1 MKRQLAAVLA
11 ADICDY
17 SRLMG
22 EDSEAMLRAL
32 RRLRAEVFG
41 PNIASHHGRIVKS
54 MGDGW
59 IVLFSSAVDAVSS
72 AMRVQDRLAEGGHPD
87 EPEIRMRVGV
97 HLGDVVEEE
106 DDVFGDGVNV
116 AARLEQAAAPG
127 SVAVSEAVY
136 GSLDGTL
143 RPSFDD
149 GGTWELKNIER
160 PVHVWVRGEIPK
172 ATTASRTNS
181 DGLKIAVAPVA
192 TADDRHEVQELAH
205 AITGDVTTY
214 LDATMWMSAVVSQ
227 SEGDAK
233 YLLQSFLRSSGD
245 RLRLDVQLIGAGDKV
260 WLKTKFDGTLT
271 DIFDWQDTVSEE
283 LSGQVLRTIFDAE
296 QSRLD
301 AIADSE
307 LTAADHA
314 LQSAMALELCDPQS
328 LERTLAHTASA
339 LEIEPDRA
347 DAISMGLIAFQS
359 CASVGYSDLCYRY
372 RKHAIEWLKA
382 AEKQSVQ
389 YPSLQIPVAFAAR
402 LEGSVSALEYRRVI
416 ETVLRMSSLD
426 YVTLTFCGWGFL
438 FLGLPE
444 PAMDC
449 LRRALKLGQHTPW
462 RLIIL
467 GGLGQAHLQLGQFR
481 KAIEVCNEG
490 LALSTRYSALY
501 RQAAAAYA
509 QLGEMEKAQAA
520 IAEVLK
526 QMPEDTISAVRTR
539 SGYQENPAT
548 RLYFD
553 GLRMA
558 GLPE

>member
-127 SVAVSEAVY
+127 SVTVSEAVY

-149 GGTWELKNIER
+149 GGAWELKNIER

-192 TADDRHEVQELAH
+192 TADDRHEVQELAD
-205 AITGDVTTY
+205 AITGDVAAF
-214 LDATMWMSAVVSQ
+214 LDATMWISAVISQ
-227 SEGDAK
+227 SEANAK
-233 YLLQSFLRSSGD
+233 YVLQSYLRSSGD
-245 RLRLDVQLIGAGDKV
+245 RLRLEVKLVDRVGRV
-260 WLKTKFDGTLT
+260 WLKTKLDGNLL
-271 DIFDWQDTVSEE
+271 DAFDWQDLVGENLT
-283 LSGQVLRTIFDAE
+283 GQVLQTIFDAE
-296 QSRLD
+296 QSRLNNLPEP
-301 AIADSE
+301 E
-307 LTAADHA
+307 LTAADHTLQAA
-314 LQSAMALELCDPQS
+314 LALERWDRQGI
-328 LERTLAHTASA
+328 EGTLAHAASA
-339 LEIEPDRA
+339 LEIEPDRL
-347 DAISMGLIAFQS
+347 DALGLALIGFQTS
-359 CASVGYSDLCYRY
+359 QSFGFQDLCNHY
-372 RKHAIEWLKA
+372 RKRAEQWLEA
-382 AEKQSVQ
+382 AKRLHIQQPAFE
-389 YPSLQIPVAFAAR
+389 IPVAWAAR
-402 LEGSVSALEYRRVI
+402 FDGAATPLEYRSALERALRRA
-416 ETVLRMSSLD
+416 SSD
-426 YVTLTFCGWGFL
+426 FVVMAYCGLGFNS
-438 FLGLPE
+438 LGLPQT
-444 PAMDC
+444 ALDC
-449 LRRALKLGQHTPW
+449 FRKAIKLGQHTPW
-462 RLIIL
+462 RPMML
-467 GGLGQAHLQLGQFR
+467 GGMATAYFQMGRFE
-481 KAIEVCNEG
+481 KAIQTCDEG
-490 LALSTRYSALY
+490 LALNTNYATFHRL
-501 RQAAAAYA
+501 RAASYA
-509 QLGEMEKAQAA
+509 QLGQLDKARAA
-520 IAEVLK
+520 CVELLDRAPDE
-526 QMPEDTISAVRTR
+526 TISVIR
-539 SGYQENPAT
+539 SRAGYADTDANKKF
-548 RLYFD
+548 LD
-553 GLRMA
+553 GLRIA

>member
-106 DDVFGDGVNV
+106 NDVFGDGVNV

-127 SVAVSEAVY
+127 SVTVSEAVY

-149 GGTWELKNIER
+149 GGAWELKNIER
-160 PVHVWVRGEIPK
+160 PVHVWVRGETQRSII
-172 ATTASRTNS
+172 ASRTKS
-181 DGLKIAVAPVA
+181 DGLKITVAPVA
-192 TADDRHEVQELAH
+192 TTDDRYEVQELAH

-214 LDATMWMSAVVSQ
+214 LDATIWMSAIVSQ
-227 SEGDAK
+227 SKGDAE
-233 YLLQSFLRSSGD
+233 YLLQLSLRSSGD
-245 RLRLDVQLIGAGDKV
+245 RLRLDVQLTDAANKV
-260 WLKTKFDGTLT
+260 WLKTKFDGSLT
-271 DIFDWQDTVSEE
+271 DIFDWQDSVSEE

-296 QSRLD
+296 QSRLSSTSE
-301 AIADSE
+301 AE
-307 LTAADHA
+307 LTASDRTLQAA
-314 LQSAMALELCDPQS
+314 LALELLDPQS
-328 LERTLAHTASA
+328 LEKSLSYVVAA
-339 LEIEPDRA
+339 LKIERDRPDA
-347 DAISMGLIAFQS
+347 LMLGLIAYGCSQS
-359 CASVGYSDLCYRY
+359 AGYSGLCARY
-372 RKHAIEWLKA
+372 EGHAKEWSQA
-382 AEKQSVQ
+382 SQ
-389 YPSLQIPVAFAAR
+389 R
-402 LEGSVSALEYRRVI
+402 LFDVEPRFELNRIAGPRFDGTTEPHEQRRVL
-416 ETVLRMSSLD
+416 EKLLRAASWD
-426 YVTLTFCGWGFL
+426 YVNLCFCGWEFV

-444 PAMDC
+444 PALDC
-449 LRRALKLGQHTPW
+449 LHRALKLGRHSPW
-462 RLIIL
+462 RLAVL
-467 GGLGQAHLQLGQFR
+467 GGLGIAYIQSGQFK

-490 LALSTRYSALY
+490 LAVSAGYITLY
-501 RQAAAAYA
+501 RVTAAAYA
-509 QLGEMEKAQAA
+509 QLGERDKALAA

-526 QMPEDTISAVRTR
+526 QMPEDTISGVRAR
-539 SGYQENPAT
+539 SGYQDTPGT
-548 RLYFD
+548 RLYFE
-553 GLRMA
+553 GLKMA

>member
-72 AMRVQDRLAEGGHPD
+72 AMRVQDRLAEGAHPD
-87 EPEIRMRVGV
+87 EPEIIMRVGV
-97 HLGDVVEEE
+97 HMGDVVEEE

-116 AARLEQAAAPG
+116 AARLEQASAPG
-127 SVAVSEAVY
+127 SIVVSEAVY

-149 GGTWELKNIER
+149 GGAWELKNIER
-160 PVHVWVRGEIPK
+160 PVRVWVRGEIPE

-181 DGLKIAVAPVA
+181 DGLKIAVVPVA

-205 AITGDVTTY
+205 AITGDVTMY
-214 LDATMWMSAVVSQ
+214 LDATMWMSAAVTQ
-227 SEGDAK
+227 SKKDAK
-233 YLLQSFLRSSGD
+233 YVLEAFLRSSGD
-245 RLRLDVQLIGAGDKV
+245 RLRLDVQLIDANNKV
-260 WLKTKFDGTLT
+260 WLKTKFDGKLAN
-271 DIFDWQDTVSEE
+271 IFDWQDLVSEE
-283 LSGQVLRTIFDAE
+283 MSGQALRTIFDAE
-296 QSRLD
+296 QARLD
-301 AIADSE
+301 STAKTE
-307 LTAADHA
+307 LTASDHA
-314 LQSAMALELCDPQS
+314 LQAALALELCDPQS
-328 LERTLAHTASA
+328 LERTLDHTVSA

-347 DAISMGLIAFQS
+347 DAISIGLIAFQS
-359 CASVGYSDLCYRY
+359 CASVGYSDLCDQY
-372 RKHAIEWLKA
+372 RKHAEVWLKA
-382 AEKQSVQ
+382 FDRLNAHDPISQMS
-389 YPSLQIPVAFAAR
+389 VAFAAR
-402 LEGSVSALEYRRVI
+402 LEGSMSASDNRRFLEK
-416 ETVLRMSSLD
+416 VLRTSSLD
-426 YVTLTFCGWGFL
+426 YVTLAFCGWGFA

-444 PAMDC
+444 QALDC
-449 LRRALKLGQHTPW
+449 LRRALRLGRHTPW

-467 GGLGQAHLQLGQFR
+467 GGLGQAYLQLGQFE
-481 KAIEVCNEG
+481 KAIDVCGEG
-490 LALSTRYSALY
+490 LAISTKYTALY
-501 RQAAAAYA
+501 RQTAAAYA
-509 QLGEMEKAQAA
+509 QLGDMEKAQAA
-520 IAEVLK
+520 IAEVLW
-526 QMPEDTISAVRTR
+526 QMPDDTISAVRMR
-539 SGYQENPAT
+539 SGYQDNPAT